1 MTVEKNVKERVV
13 RNLTRSIA
21 AMAILAPASAYS
33 LGIGDIKLH
42 STLNQNL
49 NAEIALLMSANE
61 TISDVNVRLASPDKF
76 DEAGVPWIY
85 FLSKIKFKL
94 VTKVDGSS
102 VIKLSSNEALR
113 EPFLDFLVE
122 ISWAK
127 GSLYREFTVLVDP
140 PAAYTQPIV
149 PIVNKA
155 EQIENEAGNK
165 FIETIA
171 DNVAPIVQ
179 YGPVRSADS
188 LWKIAKQTNLYADV
202 SIEQMMIAIYEAN
215 PRAFY
220 KENVNALM
228 AGKTLDIPTREAI
241 LSLSKKEALSQFRK
255 QNNAWNGRVTS
266 KAKNEHIDSATEG
279 VSTQLELEAPVEEE
293 IIESAVIAES
303 EPIINKGDEEQG
315 ENTKGFVTNS
325 SDQNQDLLARLEK
338 LEKNLVLM
346 QKMIALKDEQ
356 LASLQNQENIKTN
369 PQIKSPETG
378 KVQLADKSV
387 DSQKIAQVS
396 KPIAVAAEQKI
407 VKPKLTEEPE
417 SGFFSD
423 LLIPI
428 LSIVSVIILALL
440 GLLWSRKRK
449 FENEIDTDTESM
461 FATASEISLPETS
474 NDSLVSIMEDAPIP
488 DVGTVGESSFLSEFT
503 PSDFD
508 AFDTDQNEVDPVSE
522 ADVYLA
528 YGRYQQAED
537 IMRQALVDQPER
549 DECKLK
555 LLEIFYANEDKS
567 AFEEFA
573 AELVSSGKHKD
584 PEFWEKVVEMGVEL
598 APESSLFVTTPAD
611 FNATENTGNS
621 ESLDLSETG
630 ETPPDALDFDLS
642 NFDDSKET
650 AEKTEID
657 DLDFDLS
664 VFDED
669 GESAKKEEV
678 NDLDFDL
685 SIFDEDEE
693 EAVEQEQEEVNDL
706 DLSVGQ
712 SDLSQ
717 DVEEFESLS
726 DNSGLEISEN
736 TVEEAIQ
743 QLDTEIDTIESFDLD
758 IAEIDKKSIDTESD
772 AGNDVNEEI
781 ESLEYSLDSVP
792 SETTELEAN
801 ELTTELDDIEGFDFD
816 LDTEIKT
823 ESSSS
828 DALDSL
834 DMGVSDLTDMDE
846 LETKI
851 DLAKAYI
858 DMGDVE
864 AAMGIVDEVKEKG
877 NDEQKATVQAIIDQL
892 K

>member
-1 MTVEKNVKERVV
+1 
-13 RNLTRSIA
+13 
-21 AMAILAPASAYS
+21 
-33 LGIGDIKLH
+33 
-42 STLNQNL
+42 
-49 NAEIALLMSANE
+49 
-61 TISDVNVRLASPDKF
+61 
-76 DEAGVPWIY
+76 
-85 FLSKIKFKL
+85 
-94 VTKVDGSS
+94 
-102 VIKLSSNEALR
+102 
-113 EPFLDFLVE
+113 
-122 ISWAK
+122 
-127 GSLYREFTVLVDP
+127 
-140 PAAYTQPIV
+140 
-149 PIVNKA
+149 
-155 EQIENEAGNK
+155 
-165 FIETIA
+165 
-171 DNVAPIVQ
+171 
-179 YGPVRSADS
+179 
-188 LWKIAKQTNLYADV
+188 
-202 SIEQMMIAIYEAN
+202 
-215 PRAFY
+215 
-220 KENVNALM
+220 
-228 AGKTLDIPTREAI
+228 
-241 LSLSKKEALSQFRK
+241 
-255 QNNAWNGRVTS
+255 
-266 KAKNEHIDSATEG
+266 
-279 VSTQLELEAPVEEE
+279 
-293 IIESAVIAES
+293 
-303 EPIINKGDEEQG
+303 
-315 ENTKGFVTNS
+315 
-325 SDQNQDLLARLEK
+325 
-338 LEKNLVLM
+338 
-346 QKMIALKDEQ
+346 LKDEQ

-369 PQIKSPETG
+369 PQIKSPETV
-378 KVQLADKSV
+378 KVQRADKSV
-387 DSQKIAQVS
+387 DSQKVAQVS

-423 LLIPI
+423 LLTPI

-611 FNATENTGNS
+611 FNATEKTGNS

-669 GESAKKEEV
+669 GGSAKKEEV

-693 EAVEQEQEEVNDL
+693 AVEQEQEEANDL
-706 DLSVGQ
+706 DLSIGQ
-712 SDLSQ
+712 SDLSE

-726 DNSGLEISEN
+726 NNSGLEISEN

-743 QLDTEIDTIESFDLD
+743 QLDTEIDTIESFDLG
-758 IAEIDKKSIDTESD
+758 IAEIDKESIDTESD
-772 AGNDVNEEI
+772 AGNDVNAEI
-781 ESLEYSLDSVP
+781 ESLEFSLDSAP

-816 LDTEIKT
+816 LDLDTEIKT
-823 ESSSS
+823 ESSS

-877 NDEQKATVQAIIDQL
+877 NDEQKATVQDIIDQL

>member
-423 LLIPI
+423 LLTPI

-611 FNATENTGNS
+611 FNATENT
-621 ESLDLSETG
+621 
-630 ETPPDALDFDLS
+630 
-642 NFDDSKET
+642 
-650 AEKTEID
+650 
-657 DLDFDLS
+657 
-664 VFDED
+664 
-669 GESAKKEEV
+669 
-678 NDLDFDL
+678 
-685 SIFDEDEE
+685 
-693 EAVEQEQEEVNDL
+693 
-706 DLSVGQ
+706 
-712 SDLSQ
+712 
-717 DVEEFESLS
+717 
-726 DNSGLEISEN
+726 
-736 TVEEAIQ
+736 
-743 QLDTEIDTIESFDLD
+743 
-758 IAEIDKKSIDTESD
+758 
-772 AGNDVNEEI
+772 
-781 ESLEYSLDSVP
+781 
-792 SETTELEAN
+792 
-801 ELTTELDDIEGFDFD
+801 
-816 LDTEIKT
+816 
-823 ESSSS
+823 
-828 DALDSL
+828 
-834 DMGVSDLTDMDE
+834 
-846 LETKI
+846 
-851 DLAKAYI
+851 
-858 DMGDVE
+858 
-864 AAMGIVDEVKEKG
+864 
-877 NDEQKATVQAIIDQL
+877 
-892 K
+892 